1 MKLFSPIQILACIV
15 AGWSLLLHVTVATA
29 GGQSGGPALR
39 DLAPIRL
46 YAVPE
51 ISVDPPVPLPTP
63 GEELAPDTEAASE
76 APDIPD
82 IPYDYFWGQ
91 NDFRKWHQIKVS
103 SASPGLRG
111 SRGWR
116 RTPRTQ
122 HRWLSTPSQD
132 PWTFGSSNWR
142 YTGEQGLGV
151 SLGNN
156 EIAAP
161 SWGTAA
167 RMGGV
172 SVSQSS
178 EISSDGA
185 HAWQYSMSVGA
196 LDYSS
201 SQPQGDLNYGPTASN
216 TVLRYQLNPQV
227 TLESQLEMAPDLVT
241 TGMGGRYATQNWGA
255 WSAGIAKASFGMQEG
270 WRYQA
275 AYEVDVLDNLQL
287 SWLNERHTAGFADL
301 SRYQDAAVSA
311 GGVRQQL
318 TATVPLGRWGDVAGM
333 YENSRSTAGDLQRS
347 FGLTQQFWY
356 SPNLRIGLKAE
367 RELVTGDYDVG
378 IRFSVPIN

>member
-1 MKLFSPIQILACIV
+1 MNTALAHGAKSLRDLSPIQ
-15 AGWSLLLHVTVATA
+15 
-29 GGQSGGPALR
+29 
-39 DLAPIRL
+39 L

-51 ISVDPPVPLPTP
+51 ISVEAPRPLPDP
-63 GEELAPDTEAASE
+63 ADFEPSPDGSLPDAAVPPDELTV
-76 APDIPD
+76 PD
-82 IPYDYFWGQ
+82 IPYDYFWGET
-91 NDFRKWHQIKVS
+91 DFKKWHQTKV
-103 SASPGLRG
+103 AQTSPGLLG

-116 RTPRTQ
+116 RASHLGT
-122 HRWLSTPSQD
+122 RWLSTPSLD

-156 EIAAP
+156 EIEVPA
-161 SWGTAA
+161 WGNTA
-167 RMGGV
+167 RIGGI

-178 EISSDGA
+178 QVGSDSQQ
-185 HAWQYSMSVGA
+185 WQYAMSVGA
-196 LDYSS
+196 LDYS

-227 TLESQLEMAPDLVT
+227 MLESQLETAPDLIT
-241 TGMGGRYATQNWGA
+241 TGVGGRYATNEWGA
-255 WSAGIAKASFGMQEG
+255 WSLGIAKASFGMHQG

-275 AYEVDVLDNLQL
+275 AYEVDVLETLQL
-287 SWLNERHTAGFADL
+287 SWLSERHTSGFADL
-301 SRYQDAAVSA
+301 SRYADGVSV
-311 GGVRQQL
+311 GGVRQQVS
-318 TATVPLGRWGDVAGM
+318 ASVPLGRWGDVAGM
-333 YENSRSTAGDLQRS
+333 YESSHSALGDTQRS

-367 RELVTGDYDVG
+367 RQIVTGDYDVG